1 MSDPRRIVPTLGT
14 SVPRLLDQI
23 CALRYVTAENAPNY
37 RAIVQ
42 VFSEA
47 RERYEIELRPSDVR
61 ERLARSGLHHDLPAD
76 ADLDRHLDQLVAWGN
91 LQRSHDTANVA
102 RVADFYLRRFT
113 YRLTPV
119 GEAAQRA
126 VAEVE
131 ATVGRSGALQTS
143 MLVEIRDAL
152 AALVWAQRGG
162 DAAGL
167 ARAFHR
173 LHAAFAS
180 LTEEANLFLGEL
192 DRHVSQ
198 ERVDEARFL
207 AHKQA
212 LLAYLGRFVAD
223 LKRLAPE
230 IATRVEEAEGLG
242 VDGIVALAATAADLP
257 PALDGGDPVARW
269 MAAERERWN
278 GVRAWFIPAGGE
290 PPRVERLQA
299 KARDSVVRLTR
310 ALARLDERHA
320 RTVDRAADF
329 RALARWFAAAP
340 SDAEAH
346 ALFASAF
353 GLHPARHFHIAE
365 DDPELTRASTSW
377 WDSRPVVVP
386 VRLRTHGAV
395 SRAGRPPPALD
406 FADGRAWLAARRR
419 RERAQVDAALGRFA
433 GRGPVRL
440 SDLATVD
447 AGELEQ
453 LLALLDEALGS
464 PRDEEGTRRTRTA
477 DGRLEVVLRPPA
489 GERLWVVLGTPSGSL
504 RCRDYLLEV
513 VPLAIRIDR
522 AGEAGR

>member
-23 CALRYVTAENAPNY
+23 SALRYVTAENAPNY

-310 ALARLDERHA
+310 ALAR
-320 RTVDRAADF
+320 
-329 RALARWFAAAP
+329 WFAAAP

-477 DGRLEVVLRPPA
+477 DGRLEVILRPPA

>member
-23 CALRYVTAENAPNY
+23 SALRYVTAENAPNY

-198 ERVDEARFL
+198 HTARCRALEGRRPRSTSPTAAPGSRRGGGESAPRSMPPL
-207 AHKQA
+207 AASQVAGRCGSPTSPRSTRASSSSSSRSSTRRSAPRGTKKARGAREPPTAGWRSSCDHPRA
-212 LLAYLGRFVAD
+212 SGSGSSSARPRGACAAATTSSRSSRSPSGSIALGR
-223 LKRLAPE
+223 
-230 IATRVEEAEGLG
+230 
-242 VDGIVALAATAADLP
+242 
-257 PALDGGDPVARW
+257 
-269 MAAERERWN
+269 
-278 GVRAWFIPAGGE
+278 RA
-290 PPRVERLQA
+290 
-299 KARDSVVRLTR
+299 
-310 ALARLDERHA
+310 DERGAAGQRGEGA
-320 RTVDRAADF
+320 RRAAA
-329 RALARWFAAAP
+329 RAAAAP
-340 SDAEAH
+340 RRATPPP
-346 ALFASAF
+346 
-353 GLHPARHFHIAE
+353 GARA
-365 DDPELTRASTSW
+365 RG
-377 WDSRPVVVP
+377 
-386 VRLRTHGAV
+386 VRLRGA
-395 SRAGRPPPALD
+395 PP
-406 FADGRAWLAARRR
+406 
-419 RERAQVDAALGRFA
+419 
-433 GRGPVRL
+433 
-440 SDLATVD
+440 
-447 AGELEQ
+447 
-453 LLALLDEALGS
+453 
-464 PRDEEGTRRTRTA
+464 
-477 DGRLEVVLRPPA
+477 
-489 GERLWVVLGTPSGSL
+489 
-504 RCRDYLLEV
+504 RC
-513 VPLAIRIDR
+513 
-522 AGEAGR
+522 